1 MRMYKQNV
9 QREKAGLHKKRVT
22 GIIIE
27 ESNFHKVKISLHN
40 IRTGKEKK
48 KEEQQLMASKVTA
61 WHTASAGI
69 VIYIEEKDG
78 VGFDV
83 FARDPGKLY
92 PDTPEPVRQQLLS
105 QIETGRIGTLVFTHE
120 HGDHFHL
127 EDVLETLR
135 RNPGL
140 RIISTE
146 KVIRQIRAREPEAG
160 RLTAVAASE
169 EKYRMINLPQM
180 QLTLFNSV
188 HMGEQY
194 ADVQNLVCLL
204 EVDGK
209 RILIPGDAR
218 PERQLYGRAA
228 AWSKEIDWL
237 IGPFPLLGLPSSRRQ
252 ICACLKLDHVLAVH
266 LPRPEKDREG
276 WRNNAGQL
284 CETAADGLPV
294 PVFGDELGKRYEL

>member
-1 MRMYKQNV
+1 MERN
-9 QREKAGLHKKRVT
+9 
-22 GIIIE
+22 
-27 ESNFHKVKISLHN
+27 
-40 IRTGKEKK
+40 
-48 KEEQQLMASKVTA
+48 VTA

-69 VIYIEEKDG
+69 VIYIEGKNG
-78 VGFDV
+78 IGFDV
-83 FARDPGKLY
+83 FARDPGELY
-92 PDTPEPVRQQLLS
+92 PDTPEPVRQQLLGE
-105 QIETGRIGTLVFTHE
+105 IEAGQIGTLVFTHE

-127 EDVLETLR
+127 EDVLEALR

-146 KVIRQIRAREPEAG
+146 KVIGQIRAREPEAG
-160 RLTAVAASE
+160 QLTAVAASE
-169 EKYRMINLPQM
+169 EKYRIVSLPQM
-180 QLTLFNSV
+180 RLILFNSI

-204 EVDGK
+204 EAAGK

-218 PERQLYGRAA
+218 PEKQLYERAA

-237 IGPFPLLGLPSSRRQ
+237 IGPFPLMGLPSSRRQ
-252 ICACLKLDHVLAVH
+252 IRSCLKLRHVLAIH

-276 WRNNAGQL
+276 WRKNAGQL

-294 PVFGDELGKRYEL
+294 PVFGDEPGKRYKL